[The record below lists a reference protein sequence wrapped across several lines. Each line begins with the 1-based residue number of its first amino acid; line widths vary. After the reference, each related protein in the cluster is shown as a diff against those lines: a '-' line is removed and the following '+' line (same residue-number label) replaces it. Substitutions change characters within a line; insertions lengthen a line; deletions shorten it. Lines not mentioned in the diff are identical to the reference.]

1 MEEDGE
7 EMGIGREGEEMWR
20 GRELEEMGILR
31 EGEEM
36 EIGREGEL
44 RGNEE
49 IGNQVKEV
57 KEELIYSFNI
67 YLTQRQTFR
76 RAERQTIPL
85 IE

>member
-49 IGNQVKEV
+49 MGNQVKE
-57 KEELIYSFNI
+57 EFIYSFNI
-67 YLTQRQTFR
+67 YLTH
-76 RAERQTIPL
+76 
-85 IE
+85 